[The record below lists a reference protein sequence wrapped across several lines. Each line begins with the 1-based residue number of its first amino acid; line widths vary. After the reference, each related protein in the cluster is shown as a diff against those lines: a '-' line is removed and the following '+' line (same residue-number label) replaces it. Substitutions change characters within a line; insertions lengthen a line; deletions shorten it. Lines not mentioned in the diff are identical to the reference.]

1 MTLARFLRIPG
12 TTRAALASIIDGSG
26 TLSARVLPITPLGF
40 AASRFL
46 QRIRDLVMVAR
57 GNSIET
63 AINVAQL
70 KKQVDLSTARATQ
83 QCADALALTEAARRV
98 TQLSDGMDRDATAI
112 DEVAARNLDS
122 AAQSMAELAA
132 VRARMAQID
141 ATVADFN
148 HTVAELAEGAKAI
161 ANIGQVIRTIAMQ
174 TNLLA
179 LNAAIEA
186 ARAGESGRG
195 FAVVAKEVR
204 GLAERVN
211 AETREIG
218 ERSARMQELVATT
231 AAGTQRISS
240 GVAET
245 VREVGSTNERFE
257 AFMAD
262 FRGMA
267 DTVRT
272 ITSSIGEL
280 ATVNR
285 DMNQRIEAV
294 AGSAQQ
300 VNAMMSEATGRVDEL
315 RQNCEVVQGALAEFR
330 TGRTTFDAL
339 VDAASG
345 LRDRTAGI
353 LARRLAQGGNVFD
366 QQYQRIAH
374 SDPPRFTTSYDQAVE
389 PELQALYDRLL
400 TTLPGCVYALA
411 VDNQGYAP
419 AHNKV
424 FSHPPSGDRATDL
437 AKCRHKR
444 IFDDPVGAKL
454 AKNQQRFLFQT
465 YLRDTGE
472 VINDLSMP
480 IFINGRHWG
489 AVRVG
494 FDSDKLR

>member
-1 MTLARFLRIPG
+1 MSLARFLRIPG
-12 TTRAALASIIDGSG
+12 TTRAALSSIIDGSG
-26 TLSARVLPITPLGF
+26 TLSARVLPITPLGL
-40 AASRFL
+40 AAGRFL
-46 QRIRDLVMVAR
+46 DRIRSLVLVAR
-57 GNSIET
+57 SNSIET

-70 KKQVDLSTARATQ
+70 KKQVDLSAARASQ
-83 QCADALALTEAARRV
+83 QCDDALALTDAARRV
-98 TQLSDGMDRDATAI
+98 TQLSDGMDRDASAI
-112 DEVAARNLDS
+112 DAVTARNLDS
-122 AAQSMAELAA
+122 ATQSMAELAA
-132 VRARMAQID
+132 VRERMARID
-141 ATVADFN
+141 ATVTAF
-148 HTVAELAEGAKAI
+148 HRTVGELAESAQAI
-161 ANIGQVIRTIAMQ
+161 EHIGQVIRTIAMQ

-211 AETREIG
+211 AETREIS
-218 ERSARMQELVATT
+218 ERSAKMQALVATT
-231 AAGTQRISS
+231 AAGTAEIST

-245 VREVGSTNERFE
+245 AREVGTTSERFE

-267 DTVRT
+267 GTVRG
-272 ITSSIGEL
+272 IVGSIGEL
-280 ATVNR
+280 ASVNR

-300 VNAMMSEATGRVDEL
+300 VNAMMGDAAGRVDEL

-330 TGRTTFDAL
+330 TGRTTFDTL
-339 VDAASG
+339 VEAAHG
-345 LRDRTAGI
+345 LRDRTAAI
-353 LARRLAQGGNVFD
+353 LARHQARGADVFD
-366 QQYQRIAH
+366 QQYQRIPG
-374 SDPPRFTTSYDQAVE
+374 SDPARFTTRYDQAVE
-389 PELQALYDRLL
+389 PELQALYDELL
-400 TTLPGCVYALA
+400 QSLPGCVYALA

-419 AHNKV
+419 AHNKA
-424 FSHPPSGDRATDL
+424 FSNPPSGDRATDL

-444 IFDDPVGAKL
+444 IFDDPVGVKL
-454 AKNQQRFLFQT
+454 ARNQQRFLFQT

-480 IFINGRHWG
+480 IFIGGQHWG

-494 FDSDKLR
+494 FDSGKLR